1 MRYSR
6 CCQCVDPLSEMAA
19 QPEFGNP
26 DMARDASV
34 LLSVC
39 GPEAI
44 AAAAATVAAKGNT
57 DVPQTHRILK
67 LERQLKETESAL
79 CYAKEAYQLASARA
93 DAVTEELG
101 LWRGVRKAGEERGP
115 N

>member
-1 MRYSR
+1 MGTPIHGEGQSLLSSDECSHRNFALR
-6 CCQCVDPLSEMAA
+6 CCALICKSGPTSPSVKSTILECVDPLSEMAA

-57 DVPQTHRILK
+57 DVPQTHRIL
-67 LERQLKETESAL
+67 
-79 CYAKEAYQLASARA
+79 
-93 DAVTEELG
+93 
-101 LWRGVRKAGEERGP
+101 
-115 N
+115 